1 MSTTATRPLFF
12 ESQLHLEAKTET
24 GKDAGPKP
32 YANTAR
38 HEDAARRRFAGS
50 SLFAEQQPDSRTS
63 LDHGSLTLGERISGV
78 WEGLLRTGTADCP
91 VCRGPME
98 RAGQSGHCLRCGS
111 ILS

>member
-1 MSTTATRPLFF
+1 MSTTAIQPLFDLF
-12 ESQLHLEAKTET
+12 AQPDTCAPAQAPAPKTEA
-24 GKDAGPKP
+24 GKDAGSKL

-50 SLFAEQQPDSRTS
+50 
-63 LDHGSLTLGERISGV
+63 GLTLGERMSNV
-78 WEGLLRTGTADCP
+78 WEGLQRTGTAECP

-98 RAGQSGHCLRCGS
+98 RAGDSGHCLRCGS

>member
-1 MSTTATRPLFF
+1 MSTTVTQPLFDLF
-12 ESQLHLEAKTET
+12 AEQQPDSHVLDRGPGPKTEA
-24 GKDAGPKP
+24 GKGAGSKL

-38 HEDAARRRFAGS
+38 HEDGASERFAGR
-50 SLFAEQQPDSRTS
+50 E
-63 LDHGSLTLGERISGV
+63 LTLGERMSGV

-98 RAGQSGHCLRCGS
+98 RAGDSGHCLRCGS

>member
-1 MSTTATRPLFF
+1 MSTTATKPLFNPF
-12 ESQLHLEAKTET
+12 AEQQPDSRTSAGQAPGPKTEA
-24 GKDAGPKP
+24 GKDAGSKL

-50 SLFAEQQPDSRTS
+50 
-63 LDHGSLTLGERISGV
+63 GLTLGERISGV

-98 RAGQSGHCLRCGS
+98 RAGDSGHCLRCGS